1 MTAYRLVKAKKD
13 WAEFTR
19 TTAQTERARALRK
32 DATGPERILW
42 TKLSRN
48 QLGGLKF
55 RRQHPIGRY
64 VLDFYCPAVRL
75 CIELD
80 GFSHDDAAEIKKDQI
95 RDDFLQSMGI
105 DVLRFSNQEIRENL
119 IGVAETIL
127 YRAEGLSAM
136 KATEA
141 EEIPS
146 PWKGEG

>member
-1 MTAYRLVKAKKD
+1 MERIEAGKKKD

-19 TTAQTERARALRK
+19 TTAQTERSRALRK

-48 QLGGLKF
+48 QLGGFKF

-64 VLDFYCPAVRL
+64 VLDFYCPTVRL
-75 CIELD
+75 CVELD
-80 GFSHDDAAEIKKDQI
+80 GFSHDDLAQIKKDRD
-95 RDDFLQSMGI
+95 RDDCLRSAGV
-105 DVLRFSNQEIRENL
+105 DVLRFSNQQVRENL

-127 YRAEGLSAM
+127 NRAQELSAM
-136 KATEA
+136 KAEG
-141 EEIPS
+141 IPS